1 MQRVEDKILV
11 EKLIKGDEHA
21 FEELYYRYHGDL
33 YRYAWKFLRC
43 DDDAKEIVHDVY
55 FKIWEKRET
64 LNSDL
69 SIKYFLI
76 KICKNMVLN
85 LMLREAR
92 VNAYKQEILAS
103 SKGHFE
109 NETENAVIYADF
121 EKFAHAAIAHL
132 PAQRQAV
139 YNMCKME
146 GMSYEEAAE
155 AFGVSKGT
163 VRDHM
168 LKATRSIK
176 KFLSNTYYAFR

>member
-1 MQRVEDKILV
+1 MQTVEDKVLV
-11 EKLIKGDEHA
+11 DNLTKGDDRA
-21 FEELYYRYHGDL
+21 FAELYRKYHSDL

-43 DDDAKEIVHDVY
+43 DNDAKEIVHDVY

-76 KICKNMVLN
+76 KVCKNMVLN
-85 LMLREAR
+85 QMVKAAR
-92 VNAYKQEILAS
+92 LSAYKQEILIAS
-103 SKGHFE
+103 NENLE
-109 NETENAVIYADF
+109 NETEDAVIYADF

-132 PAQRQAV
+132 PPQRQAV
-139 YNMCKME
+139 YKMCKME
-146 GMSYEEAAE
+146 EKSYEEAAE
-155 AFGVSKGT
+155 AFGISKGT

-176 KFLSNTYYAFR
+176 KFLSTT